1 MKVLLVAAGRRVSLA
16 QRFKQHGFSV
26 FSYETEKRCPIA
38 TVAEVI
44 EGKSWEDKN
53 IRQHLVETIDRIE
66 PDLVLSLADKGT
78 PILSSISHKG
88 IVAASGQTN
97 TICLD
102 KRKFEEFLKDRWF
115 YPNVSAGYPV
125 IIKPIFGANSKG
137 LIKNISFNDYI
148 TNKSEYDRTHIGQ
161 RQIGGEVEISVDAFF
176 NRFSRFIDAVP
187 RRRIEVQG
195 GEVSR
200 SITLRREAY
209 GVVEI
214 TKQIG
219 EQIGLVGPVCAQY
232 IIENDKPYILE
243 INARFGGGVILSLE
257 AGFDQVQL
265 LKEERVLN
273 KELAPK
279 EYDWKPNFG
288 MTRYFQEY
296 FYETGE

>member
-26 FSYETEKRCPIA
+26 FSYETEEKCPIA
-38 TVAEVI
+38 TVAEIVK
-44 EGKSWEDKN
+44 GKTWEDKD
-53 IRQHLVETIDRIE
+53 IRQHLVEAIDDIK
-66 PDLVLSLADKGT
+66 PDLVLALSDKAT
-78 PILSSISHKG
+78 PILSSIPHKG

-97 TICLD
+97 AICLD

-115 YPNVSAGYPV
+115 YPNVQTGYPV
-125 IIKPIFGANSKG
+125 IVKPIFGANSKG

-148 TNKSEYDRTHIGQ
+148 ANKSEYDKTHIGQ
-161 RQIGGEVEISVDAFF
+161 RQIGGDLEISVDAFF
-176 NRFSRFIDAVP
+176 NRFSHFIDAVP
-187 RRRIEVQG
+187 RQRIEVQG

-200 SITLRREAY
+200 SITLTRDAY

-232 IIENDKPYILE
+232 IVENNKPHILE

-257 AGFDQVQL
+257 AGFDQIQL

-273 KELAPK
+273 RELLPK
-279 EYDWKPNFG
+279 QYDWKPNFG
-288 MTRYFQEY
+288 MTRYFKEY
-296 FYETGE
+296 FYED